1 MDIESIRQF
10 RDRFGVPISD
20 EELEKVPY
28 YHPGADSE
36 EVKYLLERRKALG
49 GFIPQRR
56 RQDGAVEA
64 PGLELF
70 ESLIKSSGDR
80 EISTTM
86 AFVRALSV
94 LLRDKRIADRIVPI
108 VADEART
115 FGMEGMFRQLGI
127 YSTVGQLYTPVDS
140 DQLMFYKEDQKGQ
153 ILQEG
158 ITEAGAMSSW
168 IAAATS
174 YSSSGVAMIPFFIFY
189 SMFGFQRIGD
199 LAWAA
204 GDMRAR
210 GFLIGG
216 TAGRTTLNGEGLQH
230 EDGNSHVI
238 SAMVPN
244 CVSYDPTFAYELA
257 VILQDGMRRMY
268 QDGEDIYYYITVENE
283 NYTHPEMPE
292 GAEEG
297 IRKGLYLF
305 REGPAGPKKVQL
317 LGSGAILREAIA
329 AANILEQDFGVVAD
343 IWSATSFSELRRE
356 GVDCARWNR
365 LNPEKEPRI
374 PWVTGCLRERKG
386 PVIAASDYVRA
397 FADQVRGFLAEQD
410 YIVLGTDGFG
420 RSDTREK
427 LRGFFEV
434 DRYNIAYA
442 ALYALYRRELVSLS
456 ELLAARTSLGIDPGK
471 VNPVLV

>member
-1 MDIESIRQF
+1 MDAEAVRQF
-10 RDRFGVPISD
+10 RDRFGVHIPDDKLD
-20 EELEKVPY
+20 EVPY
-28 YHPGADSE
+28 YHPGPDSE
-36 EVKYLLERRKALG
+36 EVRYLLERRKALG
-49 GFIPQRR
+49 GFLPQRR
-56 RQDGAVEA
+56 REVA
-64 PGLELF
+64 PLEVPDLAAF
-70 ESLIKSSGDR
+70 ESLLKSTGER

-86 AFVRALSV
+86 AFVRCLTA
-94 LLRDKRIADRIVPI
+94 LLRDKRIAERVVPI

-127 YSTVGQLYTPVDS
+127 YSSVGQLYTPVDS

-158 ITEAGAMSSW
+158 ITEAGAFSSW

-174 YSSSGVAMIPFFIFY
+174 YSTSGVAMIPFFIFY
-189 SMFGFQRIGD
+189 SMFGFQRVGD

-230 EDGNSHVI
+230 EDGNSHMM

-257 VILQDGMRRMY
+257 VILQDGLRRMY
-268 QDGEDIYYYITVENE
+268 QEGQDVYYYITVENE
-283 NYTHPEMPE
+283 NYPHPDMPE

-297 IRKGLYLF
+297 IRKGLYLL
-305 REGPAGPKKVQL
+305 RAGADGPKKVQL

-329 AANILEQDFGVVAD
+329 AANILEQDFGVTAD
-343 IWSATSFSELRRE
+343 VWSATSFTELRRD

-365 LNPEKEPRI
+365 LNPEREPRI
-374 PWVTGCLRERKG
+374 PWVTQCLRDRAG
-386 PVIAASDYVRA
+386 PVIAASDYVRG
-397 FADQVRGFLAEQD
+397 FADQVRGFLPQED

-420 RSDTREK
+420 RSDTREQ
-427 LRGFFEV
+427 LRRFFEV

-442 ALYALYRRELVSLS
+442 ALYALYRQGQLS
-456 ELLAARTSLGIDPGK
+456 MGELLTARERLGIDPAK
-471 VNPVLV
+471 VNPALV